1 MGHREHHGHAG
12 KTSVQ
17 VRLAVVSTTRT
28 EKTDT
33 SGAVLQERLEAAGHR
48 VSGLDFLPDDPDRV
62 RAWVLEAVEGGLDQ
76 ALVLSG
82 GTGISARDGT
92 FEAVDALIDKPLPG
106 FGELFRMLSFQEIGA
121 AAMLSRASAGICQG
135 VILFSVPGSTAACR
149 LAVDSLIGPELS
161 HLVWELSKE
170 AAADPAG

>member
-12 KTSVQ
+12 RTSVQ
-17 VRLAVVSTTRT
+17 VRLAVVTSTRT

-33 SGAVLQERLEAAGHR
+33 SGAVLRECLEAAGHR

-82 GTGISARDGT
+82 GTGISTLDGT
-92 FEAVDALIDKPLPG
+92 FEAVTALIDKPLPG

-135 VILFSVPGSTAACR
+135 LVVFSVPGSTAACR

-170 AAADPAG
+170 AAPGPVG

>member
-1 MGHREHHGHAG
+1 MGHTEHHQHAG
-12 KTSVQ
+12 RKSVQ

-33 SGAVLQERLEAAGHR
+33 SGAVLRERLAAAGHP

-62 RAWVLEAVEGGLDQ
+62 RTWILEKVQGGSDQ
-76 ALVLSG
+76 ALILSG

-92 FEAVDALIDKPLPG
+92 FEAVQGLIDKPLPG

-121 AAMLSRASAGICQG
+121 AAMLSRATGGICQG
-135 VILFSVPGSTAACR
+135 VVIFSVPGSTAACR

-170 AAADPAG
+170 AASSSVG

>member
-1 MGHREHHGHAG
+1 M
-12 KTSVQ
+12 K

-28 EKTDT
+28 DKTDT
-33 SGAVLQERLEAAGHR
+33 SGAVLKERLEAAGHR

-62 RAWVLEAVEGGLDQ
+62 RAWVLEAIQGGQEQ

-82 GTGISARDGT
+82 GTGVSARDGT
-92 FEAVDALIDKPLPG
+92 FEAVAEVIDRPLPG

-135 VILFSVPGSTAACR
+135 VVLFSVPGSTAACR

-170 AAADPAG
+170 APSGSAG